1 MSDTTT
7 TRKNITFVRNDMT
20 KVISIAATHSG
31 QELRNTIKT
40 VFDLPLDS
48 KLALENINTNVVLGA
63 IQAADLLA
71 DSNENSVYRVVISGD
86 QQSEDRWLHRL
97 WQQFLLP
104 FLRKYC

>member
-7 TRKNITFVRNDMT
+7 TRKNITLVRNDMT
-20 KVISIAATHSG
+20 KVISIASTHSG
-31 QELRNTIKT
+31 QALRNTIKT
-40 VFDLPLDS
+40 VFGLPLDS
-48 KLALENINTNVVLGA
+48 EPALENINTNVILGD

-71 DSNENSVYRVVISGD
+71 DSDENSVYRVFISED
-86 QQSEDRWLHRL
+86 QQSEGRWLHRL